1 MLVGGVHKVT
11 EEVVYKLLRHGARF
25 HIGLHIDVG
34 HPETL
39 VAQHGLYGNNVRMHL
54 SPRHGFHG
62 HIYDIGSVFAYLE
75 DGSH

>member
-11 EEVVYKLLRHGARF
+11 EEIVYELLRHGARF

-39 VAQHGLYGNNVRMHL
+39 VTQHGLYGNNVRMHL
-54 SPRHGFHG
+54 SP
-62 HIYDIGSVFAYLE
+62 
-75 DGSH
+75 